1 MNEGRRNIF
10 VFGLDDFHRADLES
24 LPRAS
29 EFHFHP
35 LLTFEEATR
44 SDLHPTDEML
54 EKAERIL
61 EEFDGSVDAVITH
74 WDFPS
79 TVMTPILRKR
89 LGQPGPSVEAALMC
103 EHKYW
108 SRVEQKRVAPD
119 VVPPFAAVNPFA
131 DDPLSDLDLDYPF
144 WLKPVTAHSSNL
156 GFLIEDRKDFEKALP
171 KIRKNIHL
179 FGEPVNHLM
188 GFADIPEEIGDIDGY
203 HCIAEGII
211 SKGRQCTLEGYR
223 YQGEFEIYGVVDTI
237 RDRHVQSVLS
247 RYQYPSSVPRETQK
261 RMTEIATAILDGFG
275 YDDAPFNV
283 EFYWDRNSDELALLE
298 INGRISQSHCPLF
311 ALVDGASHQQVVI
324 DLALGEPPQ
333 PPHREGDHK
342 VAAKFMMRVFEDGVV
357 AHAPGPGDE
366 KLLEERFPEAR
377 FECHVSDGQSLEAL
391 PFQDSYSYNIADVYL
406 GGEDQ
411 HELLEKYEETKQ
423 LVPLEILRRPE
434 IV

>member
-1 MNEGRRNIF
+1 MNERRRNIF

-24 LPRAS
+24 LPRAD
-29 EFHFHP
+29 EFCFHQ
-35 LLTFEEATR
+35 LLTYEEATR
-44 SDLHPTDEML
+44 ADLHPTDEML
-54 EKAERIL
+54 PKAERIL

-89 LGQPGPSVEAALMC
+89 LEQPGPSVEAALMC

-108 SRVEQKRVAPD
+108 SRVEQKRAAPD

-131 DDPLSDLDLDYPF
+131 DEPLSGLDLDFPF

-188 GFADIPEEIGDIDGY
+188 GFADIPEEIEGIDGY
-203 HCIAEGII
+203 HCIAEGLI

-247 RYQYPSSVPRETQK
+247 RYQYPSSVPRDTQK
-261 RMTEIATAILDGFG
+261 RMEETATAILDGFG
-275 YDDAPFNV
+275 YDNAPFNV
-283 EFYWDRNSDELALLE
+283 EFYWDRDSDKLSLLE
-298 INGRISQSHCPLF
+298 INARISQSHCPLF

-324 DLALGEPPQ
+324 DLALGKQPQ

-377 FECHVSDGQSLEAL
+377 FECHVSDGQSLEEL
-391 PFQDSYSYNIADVYL
+391 PFQDSYSFNIADVYL
-406 GGEDQ
+406 GGKDQ
-411 HELLEKYEETKQ
+411 HELLEKYDETKQ

>member
-1 MNEGRRNIF
+1 
-10 VFGLDDFHRADLES
+10 
-24 LPRAS
+24 
-29 EFHFHP
+29 
-35 LLTFEEATR
+35 
-44 SDLHPTDEML
+44 
-54 EKAERIL
+54 
-61 EEFDGSVDAVITH
+61 
-74 WDFPS
+74 
-79 TVMTPILRKR
+79 
-89 LGQPGPSVEAALMC
+89 
-103 EHKYW
+103 
-108 SRVEQKRVAPD
+108 
-119 VVPPFAAVNPFA
+119 
-131 DDPLSDLDLDYPF
+131 
-144 WLKPVTAHSSNL
+144 TAHSSNL

-188 GFADIPEEIGDIDGY
+188 GFADIPEEIEGIDGY
-203 HCIAEGII
+203 HCIAEGLI

-247 RYQYPSSVPRETQK
+247 RYQYPSSVPRDTQK
-261 RMTEIATAILDGFG
+261 RMEETATAILDGFG
-275 YDDAPFNV
+275 YDNAPFNV
-283 EFYWDRNSDELALLE
+283 EFYWDRDSDKLSLLE
-298 INGRISQSHCPLF
+298 INARISQSHCPLF

-324 DLALGEPPQ
+324 DLALGKQPQ

-377 FECHVSDGQSLEAL
+377 FECHVSDGQSLEEL
-391 PFQDSYSYNIADVYL
+391 PFQDSYSFNIADVYL
-406 GGEDQ
+406 GGKDQ
-411 HELLEKYEETKQ
+411 HELLEKYDETKQ